1 LFCRRGGSGKAL
13 TLCNY
18 LKAGCCKVGVG
29 FLSLII
35 SNRMRGNDFKLHQ
48 GRFRLDISKHF
59 FSKRMIKH
67 WNWLSR
73 EMVESPS
80 LEVKKCVDVVFKD
93 AVSGHSGD
101 VLVVGLDD
109 LKDLVQS

>member
-1 LFCRRGGSGKAL
+1 
-13 TLCNY
+13 
-18 LKAGCCKVGVG
+18 
-29 FLSLII
+29 
-35 SNRMRGNDFKLHQ
+35 M
-48 GRFRLDISKHF
+48 
-59 FSKRMIKH
+59 H
-67 WNWLSR
+67 WNGLPW

-80 LEVKKCVDVVFKD
+80 LEVKKCVNVVFKD